1 MTGPFNPFALVPCVA
16 AAAQVRLVLGL
27 DTLGPNVAAM
37 LAHLD
42 ACPGGACPGHPMIAV
57 VTDSLAR
64 READRTEIAVL
75 ALLN

>member
-1 MTGPFNPFALVPCVA
+1 MNPFNPFAPVSCAA

-27 DTLGPNVAAM
+27 ASLGPNVATM
-37 LAHLD
+37 LASLD

-57 VTDSLAR
+57 VSGSLAR
-64 READRTEIAVL
+64 HEQDREEIAVL